1 MDRISAGLFH
11 GDERG
16 ERASTAAVRLA
27 FCHHDASRRWLATQ
41 ESLLL
46 ASRIRLGETPLA
58 SLEKQTHDDDD
69 DLDSSSDDLF
79 GHPPP
84 VEDGHVWVPFERAAP
99 LLRRRDVTV
108 TRGWASVP
116 NNQMP
121 EVLVAAHTRRL
132 ARELER
138 TKRRADHVFTESPGS
153 VRGIGSP
160 GLARML
166 RELVRWRPSDGDYA
180 AGLDGDGAGE
190 MIATEDASRAGA
202 GDRARGRIGP
212 ADGVDG
218 HGTAGGDGIPDA
230 DGTNRGY
237 GRWRRGWRR
246 GKKKSGAGSSSAGHH
261 ASSLP
266 AGLDIQPNR
275 DGPYGRIPTGPWI
288 AEIGVD
294 AKRVLRVLK
303 RGVKGVA
310 ARPYPPCMR
319 RHLQTLHSERHL
331 KHHSR
336 WQFTLFLKGMD
347 LTVDEA
353 LAVWRSQF
361 VHGKMA
367 DFQREHT
374 YAVRHSFGLEGK
386 MADYPPHTCERL
398 AKNATRGDGEPGCPF
413 AGCGG
418 QGGGGA
424 AGHGGLG
431 SRLSEL
437 RKEIG
442 VLVDPIAVEDIAN
455 FAERGAPRAA
465 CKALFAS
472 IHGTSLET
480 MRDDGILADLRFPHD
495 WYAASAELEE
505 EARTEGGRGGEP
517 VGGGGS
523 ALGASDEA
531 AAGDTRRRRRR
542 VELELESSSDE
553 DEDEDGD
560 ARDMGELREVL
571 TR

>member
-46 ASRIRLGETPLA
+46 ASRIRLGEIPLA
-58 SLEKQTHDDDD
+58 SLEKQNHDDEDETD
-69 DLDSSSDDLF
+69 SSDDLF

-84 VEDGHVWVPFERAAP
+84 AEVGHVWVPFERAAP

-108 TRGWASVP
+108 TRGWARVP

-160 GLARML
+160 GLKQML
-166 RELVRWRPSDGDYA
+166 RELVRWRPSDGEYE
-180 AGLDGDGAGE
+180 AGLDGDGDGE
-190 MIATEDASRAGA
+190 VMIATEDASRAGA
-202 GDRARGRIGP
+202 GDRARGRIAP

-218 HGTAGGDGIPDA
+218 HGTAGGDGISGA

-246 GKKKSGAGSSSAGHH
+246 GKKKSGAGSSSAHTH

-319 RHLQTLHSERHL
+319 RHLQTLHVERHL

-361 VHGKMA
+361 VHGKMG

-418 QGGGGA
+418 QGGGEAAGQLGKFWRVTDLGKKKVFHFADGA
-424 AGHGGLG
+424 A
-431 SRLSEL
+431 
-437 RKEIG
+437 
-442 VLVDPIAVEDIAN
+442 
-455 FAERGAPRAA
+455 
-465 CKALFAS
+465 
-472 IHGTSLET
+472 
-480 MRDDGILADLRFPHD
+480 RFDH
-495 WYAASAELEE
+495 
-505 EARTEGGRGGEP
+505 
-517 VGGGGS
+517 
-523 ALGASDEA
+523 
-531 AAGDTRRRRRR
+531 
-542 VELELESSSDE
+542 
-553 DEDEDGD
+553 
-560 ARDMGELREVL
+560 
-571 TR
+571 

>member
-46 ASRIRLGETPLA
+46 ASRIRLGEIPLA

-69 DLDSSSDDLF
+69 DTDSSDDLF

-84 VEDGHVWVPFERAAP
+84 AEDGHVWVPFERAAP

-160 GLARML
+160 GLKQML
-166 RELVRWRPSDGDYA
+166 RELVRWRPSDGEYA
-180 AGLDGDGAGE
+180 AGLDGDGIDE

-319 RHLQTLHSERHL
+319 RHLQTLHVERHL

-367 DFQREHT
+367 ISNASTPTRCGTRSVWRERWRIT
-374 YAVRHSFGLEGK
+374 PR
-386 MADYPPHTCERL
+386 
-398 AKNATRGDGEPGCPF
+398 TRARGWRRTRR
-413 AGCGG
+413 AGTANRGARSPDAG
-418 QGGGGA
+418 AGRRRA
-424 AGHGGLG
+424 AGHGGPG

-442 VLVDPIAVEDIAN
+442 VLVDP
-455 FAERGAPRAA
+455 
-465 CKALFAS
+465 S
-472 IHGTSLET
+472 
-480 MRDDGILADLRFPHD
+480 
-495 WYAASAELEE
+495 
-505 EARTEGGRGGEP
+505 
-517 VGGGGS
+517 
-523 ALGASDEA
+523 
-531 AAGDTRRRRRR
+531 RRRRHC
-542 VELELESSSDE
+542 
-553 DEDEDGD
+553 
-560 ARDMGELREVL
+560 ELRGKRRPASRV
-571 TR
+571 